1 MPDDHQVSN
10 VIRACMPVRTQVEHV
25 LAHAHPSA
33 DAPPASDVLA
43 YAVQTMQIRYV
54 DTRGYQHALGIGD
67 VLGAVLDPL
76 GALLA
81 RLRLCSKIVW

>member
-1 MPDDHQVSN
+1 
-10 VIRACMPVRTQVEHV
+10 MPVRTQVEHV